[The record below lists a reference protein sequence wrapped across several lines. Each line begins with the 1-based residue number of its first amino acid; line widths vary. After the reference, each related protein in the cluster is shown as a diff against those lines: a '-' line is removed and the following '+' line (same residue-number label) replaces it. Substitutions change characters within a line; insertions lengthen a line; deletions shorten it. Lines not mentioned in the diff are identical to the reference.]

1 MSKSTPNDMSSIDC
15 KILIKINGVFC
26 LFEVHIKDAQGLLH
40 FMIYNLCTLLSGT
53 LGILYPVEL

>member
-1 MSKSTPNDMSSIDC
+1 M
-15 KILIKINGVFC
+15 VFSVY
-26 LFEVHIKDAQGLLH
+26 FKYIHIKDAQGLLH